1 MMKVALSIEAIDPP
15 LTGIGRY
22 TLELATRIPCCPEID
37 DLLFIRHRRTVP
49 NPTAFLQTGS
59 AVRRPPFGWIPS
71 WLNRKLTPSRCRGRV
86 FHGTNFFLP
95 FFAERGVITLHDLS
109 VAKFPETHPVERLR
123 HYEEAFAT
131 SLSLACQIITPSETI
146 RREVITMFNWPEE
159 RIAAIPHGVASHF
172 RPSDD
177 IALLRSLLKR
187 YKLNPGQ
194 YFLSVATIEPRKKID
209 RLIEAYRLLP
219 MKIRNLYPL
228 VLVGHKGWQS
238 DDLHDLIAK
247 CEREGWL
254 HYTGYVSESELTLL
268 YQGALCFV
276 YPSIYEGFGMPVA
289 EAMACGVPVLT
300 SNRSCLPEITQGAAL
315 LVDPDDLEAFSAALQ
330 HALEGQNWRQDASQS
345 GLVVARGY
353 RWENSVKKTVAVYAK
368 CV

>member
-1 MMKVALSIEAIDPP
+1 MMKVALSIEAINPP

-22 TLELATRIPCCPEID
+22 TLELATRMPFCPEID

-59 AVRRPPFGWIPS
+59 VVRRPFGWIPR
-71 WLNRKLTPSRCRGRV
+71 WVNRKLTPLRCRGRV

-95 FFAERGVITLHDLS
+95 PFAEKGVITLHDLS
-109 VAKFPETHPVERLR
+109 VAKFPETHPAERLR

-131 SLSLACQIITPSETI
+131 SLSLAWQIITPSETI
-146 RREVITMFNWPEE
+146 RREVITMFGWPEE
-159 RIAAIPHGVASHF
+159 RITAIPHGVAPHF
-172 RPSDD
+172 RPCDD
-177 IALLRSLLKR
+177 TAWLRPLLAR
-187 YKLNPGQ
+187 YGVSPGH

-219 MKIRNLYPL
+219 KTTQDKYPL
-228 VLVGHKGWQS
+228 VLVGHKGWKS
-238 DDLHDLIAK
+238 EYLHDLITT
-247 CEREGWL
+247 CDRQGWL
-254 HYTGYVSESELTLL
+254 HYTGYVSEFELTLL

-330 HALEGQNWRQDASQS
+330 HALEGESWRQETARS
-345 GLVVARGY
+345 GLVVAQNY
-353 RWENSVKKTVAVYAK
+353 RWESSVKQTVAVYTK
-368 CV
+368 CA